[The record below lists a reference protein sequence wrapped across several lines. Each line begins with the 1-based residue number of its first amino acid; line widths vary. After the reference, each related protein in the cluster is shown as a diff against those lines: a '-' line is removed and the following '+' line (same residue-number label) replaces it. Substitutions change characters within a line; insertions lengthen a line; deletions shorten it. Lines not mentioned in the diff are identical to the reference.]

1 MSRLPDRLHNRVVH
15 RIMGVVRHIQLILIT
30 FLLLGTGCDRGS
42 HPRQTGHP
50 APDFTLTDGSR
61 SVHLADYRGK
71 IVVLNFWATWCGP
84 CREELP
90 RLDELAREYASKDVV
105 FVAASIDD
113 SETQSKIASFL
124 DKKKISTIPVWIGAS
139 PATLK
144 LFQLG
149 EMVPATI
156 ILDQNG
162 DTIVRIMGEASRKDI
177 TSRLDWLL
185 NGRTGKPPKPL
196 LKNF

>member
-1 MSRLPDRLHNRVVH
+1 MRPRR
-15 RIMGVVRHIQLILIT
+15 RQRQLT
-30 FLLLGTGCDRGS
+30 TLLVFALCLETAAIRSPFPELSLKDQSGTT
-42 HPRQTGHP
+42 QTLS
-50 APDFTLTDGSR
+50 A
-61 SVHLADYRGK
+61 YRGK

-90 RLDELAREYASKDVV
+90 RLNALAREYAPKNVV
-105 FVAASIDD
+105 FVAASLDD
-113 SETQSKIASFL
+113 AETQPMIAGFL
-124 DKKKISTIPVWIGAS
+124 EKKKIAALPIWMGAS

-144 LFQLG
+144 QFQLG

-156 ILDQNG
+156 IFDPNG
-162 DTIVRIMGEASRKDI
+162 EPIARIMGEASRKDI

-185 NGRTGKPPKPL
+185 NGRIGKPPKSL